1 MIGLYGMLAQFGPAD
16 HRRPLVKQPDQRA
29 QQPGLALAAFAEQ
42 DEVVTRDQ
50 RPLQLRQYGVVEAQ
64 DAWPD
69 LVSLGQRGQQI
80 LADFLLDSPF
90 TMAGGT
96 QFADRAG
103 QIAR

>member
-1 MIGLYGMLAQFGPAD
+1 MIGRIRVLAQFGAGD

-42 DEVVTRDQ
+42 DEVVAGDQ
-50 RPLQLRQYGVVEAQ
+50 RPLQLRQDGVVEAQ

-69 LVSLGQRGQQI
+69 LVAVGQRGQQI
-80 LADFLLDSPF
+80 LADFLLDSPL

-96 QFADRAG
+96 QLADRAG